1 VLVSARDFYEQ
12 DYHFAEDVERPNL
25 PRLRRAMRH
34 LQPMPGTA
42 FLDLGCGVGWAT
54 RLAVREY
61 AVGSAVGLDFSHRAL
76 VSAAALTPEAGWVDA
91 DGTRLPF
98 RDATFDR
105 VFSFGSME
113 HFPDI
118 RGGFAE
124 VYRVLRPGG
133 RLVTAVP
140 NFYIRTGQPLEFR
153 ATKGG
158 WGAVMRSVGFEIE
171 RVATDPG
178 PALFK
183 NRRPVRLALRLALRA
198 ISLIPVLRYQFV
210 FVLRKPSSIDGA
222 V

>member
-1 VLVSARDFYEQ
+1 
-12 DYHFAEDVERPNL
+12 
-25 PRLRRAMRH
+25 
-34 LQPMPGTA
+34 
-42 FLDLGCGVGWAT
+42 
-54 RLAVREY
+54 
-61 AVGSAVGLDFSHRAL
+61 
-76 VSAAALTPEAGWVDA
+76 
-91 DGTRLPF
+91 
-98 RDATFDR
+98 
-105 VFSFGSME
+105 ME

>member
-1 VLVSARDFYEQ
+1 MTAPREFYER
-12 DYHFAEDVERPNL
+12 DYHFGEDVERPNL

-34 LQPMPGTA
+34 LEPLAGTT

-54 RLAVREY
+54 RIAVRERH
-61 AVGSAVGLDFSHRAL
+61 VGQAVGLDFSQRAL
-76 VSAAALTPEAGWVDA
+76 VSAARLTPEAGWVDA

-98 RDATFDR
+98 PDGTFDR

-118 RGGFAE
+118 PAGFRE

-140 NFYIRTGQPLEFR
+140 NVYIKTGQPLEFR
-153 ATKGG
+153 ATQAG
-158 WGAVMRSVGFEIE
+158 WASVMTAAGFVVE
-171 RVATDPG
+171 RVATDWG

-183 NRRPVRLALRLALRA
+183 NRRPLRLMLRLALRA
-198 ISLIPVLRYQFV
+198 LSVIPALRYQFV
-210 FVLRKPSSIDGA
+210 FVLRKP
-222 V
+222 